1 MKKDFKQFLI
11 LLIISIFI
19 AFTIS
24 FAYSVYQN
32 YQREKK
38 INEVKSPFNFGGANE
53 NINEENKEK
62 IKVEETIKPEEVN
75 SKDSWNN
82 LIISEIEKNYI
93 LNDVRPFYKRLYDK
107 IRGKKIYNYKSINN
121 ENETLVVEM
130 NDNKITQKFFD
141 KDKEVLEKELIAND
155 DFSSYDL
162 KAHNISEEYTATFK
176 DMLCKDTYLNTK
188 NGLIEYQDG
197 RKIEFIHK
205 NAVMNGAAIE
215 TLPNGD
221 KIEFNYVNGKRY
233 GEAQKFYANGDRED
247 FFYGKNEKKN
257 GTSIYYFA
265 NGEREE
271 VAYKD
276 NVLEGPA
283 IYIFNDGIAEHYEYK
298 NGKRIED

>member
-11 LLIISIFI
+11 LLIVSIFV
-19 AFTIS
+19 AFTAS
-24 FAYSVYQN
+24 FGYSIYQN

-38 INEVKSPFNFGGANE
+38 INEVKNLFNFGGTS
-53 NINEENKEK
+53 EEKKDEAKEVVK
-62 IKVEETIKPEEVN
+62 TEEATKPEDVN

-82 LIISEIEKNYI
+82 LIISEIGKDYVLEA
-93 LNDVRPFYKRLYDK
+93 RPFYKKLYDK
-107 IRGKKIYNYKSINN
+107 ITGKKIYNFKSTNN

-141 KDKEVLEKELIAND
+141 AGKVVLEKELIAND

-162 KAHNISEEYTATFK
+162 KAHNLAEEYTATYK
-176 DMLCKDTYLNTK
+176 DMLSKDTYLNTK

-205 NAVMNGAAIE
+205 NAIMNGPAIE
-215 TLPNGD
+215 YLANGD

-233 GEAQKFYANGDRED
+233 GEAQKFYANGDKED
-247 FFYGKNEKKN
+247 FFYGNNEKKN
-257 GTSIYYFA
+257 GASIYFFA
-265 NGEREE
+265 DGEREE

-276 NVLEGPA
+276 GVLEGPA
-283 IYIFNDGIAEHYEYK
+283 IYIFNDGTAEHYEYK
-298 NGKRIED
+298 NGKRVED

>member
-19 AFTIS
+19 AFTVS
-24 FAYSVYQN
+24 FGYSVYQN

-38 INEVKSPFNFGGANE
+38 INEVKNLFNFGATSE
-53 NINEENKEK
+53 DKK
-62 IKVEETIKPEEVN
+62 EETKEEIKTEETVKPEEVN
-75 SKDSWNN
+75 SKESWNN
-82 LIISEIEKNYI
+82 LIISEIEKDYV
-93 LNDVRPFYKRLYDK
+93 LDDVRPFYKRLYDK

-130 NDNKITQKFFD
+130 NDNKITEKFFND
-141 KDKEVLEKELIAND
+141 GKEVLEKELIAND

-162 KAHNISEEYTATFK
+162 KAKNIAEEYTATFK
-176 DMLCKDTYLNTK
+176 DMLGKDTYLNTK

-197 RKIEFIHK
+197 RKI
-205 NAVMNGAAIE
+205 
-215 TLPNGD
+215 
-221 KIEFNYVNGKRY
+221 FNYVNGKRY
-233 GEAQKFYANGDRED
+233 GEAQKFYANGDKED
-247 FFYGKNEKKN
+247 FFYGNNEKKN
-257 GTSIYYFA
+257 GASIYFFA

-276 NVLEGPA
+276 GVLEGPA

-298 NGKRIED
+298 NGKRVEE